1 MHRNAGCPVIS
12 ATWRNKADPFSG
24 AKAGST
30 IRQRTCRGA
39 GVSWGCHRTGLTSP
53 QTSNDVLCSHRQD
66 AQVSIGILLLIVS
79 VLLCTAALPAWP
91 YNRGSGPQPSM
102 SFGLLSALILVLLLI
117 GRL

>member
-1 MHRNAGCPVIS
+1 MHKNAGCPVIS
-12 ATWRNKADPFSG
+12 TAWRIKADPFSG
-24 AKAGST
+24 VKTGS
-30 IRQRTCRGA
+30 IRQRM
-39 GVSWGCHRTGLTSP
+39 CHGDVIKTGLPSP
-53 QTSNDVLCSHRQD
+53 ETSNDLLCSHRQD

-91 YNRGSGPQPSM
+91 YNRGWGPQPSM

>member
-1 MHRNAGCPVIS
+1 MHENAGCPAIPT
-12 ATWRNKADPFSG
+12 AWRHRADPFSG
-24 AKAGST
+24 AKAGSV
-30 IRQRTCRGA
+30 IRQRM
-39 GVSWGCHRTGLTSP
+39 CHGDVIETGLPSP
-53 QTSNDVLCSHRQD
+53 ETSNGLLCSHRQD
-66 AQVSIGILLLIVS
+66 ARVSIGILLLIVS

>member
-24 AKAGST
+24 AKAGSI
-30 IRQRTCRGA
+30 IRKR
-39 GVSWGCHRTGLTSP
+39 VCHGDVIKTGLRSP
-53 QTSNDVLCSHRQD
+53 ATSNDVLCSHRQD

>member
-1 MHRNAGCPVIS
+1 MHMNAGWPVIS
-12 ATWRNKADPFSG
+12 TAWRIKADPFSG
-24 AKAGST
+24 AKTGSI
-30 IRQRTCRGA
+30 IRQRM
-39 GVSWGCHRTGLTSP
+39 CHGDVIETGLTSP
-53 QTSNDVLCSHRQD
+53 ETSSDLLCSHRQD

-91 YNRGSGPQPSM
+91 YNRGAGPQPSM